1 MPGGR
6 LNIMKIEAGK
16 FYKTRGG
23 EKVRIYAV
31 DGAGVFSIHGA
42 VLERESWVVTSWN
55 EDGSSDFSESNDIA
69 GEWVEPSPKLKAWI
83 VDGELIF
90 NESDTI
96 VSFSGIRKPTIKRA
110 KWLDEPGAE
119 S

>member
-1 MPGGR
+1 
-6 LNIMKIEAGK
+6 MKIEAGK

-83 VDGELIF
+83 RHHKDPAVFPDHHHQYRF
-90 NESDTI
+90 
-96 VSFSGIRKPTIKRA
+96 R
-110 KWLDEPGAE
+110 
-119 S
+119 